1 MSTPPEPAASRAL
14 NASATGSLPCALPQP
29 TQLHMTRAL
38 QHRVIS
44 WASGAY
50 LHSWGAAEQRLQL
63 TQAQRSHVLQAPLV
77 C

>member
-1 MSTPPEPAASRAL
+1 MNDTKHC
-14 NASATGSLPCALPQP
+14 NG
-29 TQLHMTRAL
+29 
-38 QHRVIS
+38 VIS

-63 TQAQRSHVLQAPLV
+63 TQAERAQVPQAPLV